1 MLGQS
6 DDSGLECETR
16 GHDTGI
22 EIVVESFHAC
32 SQQQALVVQFCYE
45 IFPHLRFT
53 DAENI
58 AVPIHSQACFLAFPK
73 PLGAS
78 SVPPEYFLLLKL
90 ARTSFFCCNQGYQL
104 VDPS

>member
-1 MLGQS
+1 MPAPS
-6 DDSGLECETR
+6 SR
-16 GHDTGI
+16 PW
-22 EIVVESFHAC
+22 VYSFAMRYSHN
-32 SQQQALVVQFCYE
+32 
-45 IFPHLRFT
+45 LRFT

-90 ARTSFFCCNQGYQL
+90 ARISSFCCNQGYQL